1 MKLVTNNLVK
11 KLVATSGLAIGT
23 LSNFA
28 FAATDDQSLSNLA
41 SLQNIIN
48 ENAGTIL
55 HIVAIVATIVGLMLV
70 LFGIKHLHSHHTGSP
85 QEKHLSKGIASLIF
99 GACLV
104 LFIPLSHMLV
114 GTVDTSTSFDTGV
127 SGVSFSQV

>member
-1 MKLVTNNLVK
+1 MKLMNNSLAKKFIAASSLV
-11 KLVATSGLAIGT
+11 LGT

-28 FAATDDQSLSNLA
+28 FAATDDTSLSNLA
-41 SLQNIIN
+41 SLQNVIN
-48 ENAGTIL
+48 ANAGTVL
-55 HIVAIVATIVGLMLV
+55 HIVAIVATVVGLLLI

-114 GTVDTSTSFDTGV
+114 GTVDNSTSFDTGV